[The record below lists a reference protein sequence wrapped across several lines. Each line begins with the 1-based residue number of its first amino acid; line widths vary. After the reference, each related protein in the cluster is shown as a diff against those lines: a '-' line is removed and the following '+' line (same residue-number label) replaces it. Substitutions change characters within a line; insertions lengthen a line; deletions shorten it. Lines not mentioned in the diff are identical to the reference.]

1 RHRQLPAALL
11 APDLRAHRRSARG
24 HEGVRHG
31 GEWWSWAGAPHP
43 VIAEVKLTHPRRSN
57 FDPPGRGW
65 RLFSSRRD
73 VDPGASGGDQGSRTT
88 RALDSADHERDGAIA

>member
-1 RHRQLPAALL
+1 RFDSCHAPANTVYQYSNPASFTKVCARLST
-11 APDLRAHRRSARG
+11 RA
-24 HEGVRHG
+24 
-31 GEWWSWAGAPHP
+31 WSTVAIIG

-73 VDPGASGGDQGSRTT
+73 VDPGASGGDQGIRTT
-88 RALDSADHERDGAIA
+88 RALDSADHARDGAVA